1 MASNSAPEWASWND
15 TTRAG
20 DPVSVGRIA
29 LVAAIGGLLFGYDTG
44 IIAGALLFARED
56 LSMGSFEQGLVV
68 AMVPLGAAFG
78 AVFAGRIS
86 DRYGRRAVVGAA
98 AVVFLLGSLACA
110 VAPSVAVLA
119 AARFL
124 LGVAIGFASAS
135 CPVYISE
142 VAPPA
147 HRGRLVSLF
156 QLAVVVGI
164 LVAYLVALA
173 LEPSEDWRLM
183 LGLGAVPALLLG
195 TGMLQV
201 PPSPRWLAMVG
212 RDDEARAVMA
222 SLHMP
227 DDEVDA
233 ELTAIHAGLK
243 AEQAT
248 WRDLVRQP
256 VRAALIV
263 GVGLAI
269 LQQVTGINTVIYFA
283 PTIVE
288 FAGVT
293 SSSAAI
299 LSTVG
304 IGLVNLVATIVA
316 VRIVDRAGR
325 RPMLIAGIS
334 GMVLALLVLALAFG
348 LDPDGKDSITAP
360 VTVVALMAYVAAFA
374 LSLGPIFWLLNA
386 ELYPLRERGAAAG
399 AGTTANWA
407 SNFVVSLTFLP
418 LISALGVAGAFG
430 FYAGVGVLA
439 VIFCITLVPETR
451 GRSLQEIE
459 ALWRRRAGMDAPS

>member
-1 MASNSAPEWASWND
+1 M
-15 TTRAG
+15 
-20 DPVSVGRIA
+20 SVGRIA

-44 IIAGALLFARED
+44 IIAGALLFARDD
-56 LSMGSFEQGLVV
+56 LSMGSFEQGVVV

-78 AVFAGRIS
+78 ALFAGRFS
-86 DRYGRRAVVGAA
+86 DRYGRRAVIGSA
-98 AVVFLLGSLACA
+98 AVAFLVGSLTSAA
-110 VAPSVAVLA
+110 SETVPMLA
-119 AARFL
+119 GSRFL
-124 LGVAIGFASAS
+124 LGIAVGFASAS

-147 HRGRLVSLF
+147 VRGRLVSLF

-173 LEPSEDWRLM
+173 LEPDKAWRWM
-183 LGLGAVPALLLG
+183 LGLGAIPALLLG
-195 TGMLQV
+195 IGMLQV
-201 PPSPRWLAMVG
+201 PSSPRWLAMVG
-212 RDDEARAVMA
+212 RDDEARGVME
-222 SLHMP
+222 SLDMA
-227 DDEVDA
+227 DA
-233 ELTAIHAGLK
+233 EIETEIAAIHAGLR

-248 WRDLVRQP
+248 FRDLLRQP
-256 VRAALIV
+256 VRAALVV
-263 GVGLAI
+263 GMGLAI

-304 IGLVNLVATIVA
+304 IGLVNLAATLVA
-316 VRIVDRAGR
+316 VRLVDRAGR
-325 RPMLIAGIS
+325 RPLLIVGIS
-334 GMVLALLVLALAFG
+334 GMILSLLALTLAFG
-348 LDPDGKDSITAP
+348 LDPDGRDSITAP
-360 VTVVALMAYVAAFA
+360 ITVGALMAYVAAFA
-374 LSLGPIFWLLNA
+374 ISLGPIFWLLNA
-386 ELYPLRERGAAAG
+386 ELYPLRERGAAAA

-418 LISALGVAGAFG
+418 LIAALGEAGAFG
-430 FYAGVGVLA
+430 FYAAVGVLA
-439 VIFCITLVPETR
+439 LIFCITLVPETR

-459 ALWRRRAGMDAPS
+459 ALWRRRAGMAES